1 MPSVSGMDA
10 WADEHANEAW
20 MTALAAA
27 AKALRGK
34 KLAVV
39 LSPMLPTEEAFRVAE
54 AAQALG
60 REVVFGLG
68 PVPTHGEDKTF
79 KDGFVLRGEKAPNAR
94 GVRAAV
100 STLGTILEWDEF
112 LGAVDSCDAVMV
124 TGNYPSAWCEG
135 EALTKL
141 SSKPLVCID
150 TLQSPLTD
158 AATVVLPGATWMEK
172 SGCFTNATD
181 TVQAFERAIDPV
193 YFAKCEGWIAE
204 QLLAEATGA
213 SADVFHACAI
223 RERLAAAG
231 LSQFANV
238 VVPEAH
244 RAVESDMT
252 TIEI

>member
-1 MPSVSGMDA
+1 
-10 WADEHANEAW
+10 
-20 MTALAAA
+20 MTALTTAAET
-27 AKALRGK
+27 LRGK
-34 KLAVV
+34 KVGVV
-39 LSPMLPTEEAFRVAE
+39 LSPMLPTEEAFRIAE

-60 REVVFGLG
+60 QEVVFGLG

-79 KDGFVLRGEKAPNAR
+79 KDGFVLRAEKAPNAR

-100 STLGTILEWDEF
+100 GTLGTVHEWDQF
-112 LGAVDSCDAVMV
+112 LDAVDGCEALLV

-135 EALTKL
+135 DALAKLSRKPMVCVDTLHSALTE
-141 SSKPLVCID
+141 
-150 TLQSPLTD
+150 

-181 TVQAFERAIDPV
+181 TVQAFERAIEPV
-193 YFAKCEGWIAE
+193 DFAKCEGWIAE
-204 QLLAEATGA
+204 QMLAAAHGGA
-213 SADVFHACAI
+213 ADVFHACAI
-223 RERLAAAG
+223 RERLADAG

-252 TIEI
+252 TVEI